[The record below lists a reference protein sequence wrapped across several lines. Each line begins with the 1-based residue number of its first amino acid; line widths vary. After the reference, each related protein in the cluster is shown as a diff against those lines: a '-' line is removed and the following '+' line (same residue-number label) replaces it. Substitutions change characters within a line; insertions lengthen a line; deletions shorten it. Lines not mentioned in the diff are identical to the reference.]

1 MEGLECSSI
10 CYLPIVLIVVSTA
23 GYHIAQ
29 KSVPSNVSSV
39 ASLLVNYV
47 TALTITLLFLPLY
60 PRRSNSSFT
69 WSLRQVNWGYA
80 AGICIFGVELAV
92 LLSYRVGWKLS
103 LASLVAN
110 VATALLL
117 ALIAL
122 AFYKEQLSLKNVAG
136 IGLCLVGLLLV
147 AQR

>member
-1 MEGLECSSI
+1 
-10 CYLPIVLIVVSTA
+10 
-23 GYHIAQ
+23 
-29 KSVPSNVSSV
+29 
-39 ASLLVNYV
+39 
-47 TALTITLLFLPLY
+47 
-60 PRRSNSSFT
+60 
-69 WSLRQVNWGYA
+69 
-80 AGICIFGVELAV
+80 VELAV